1 MNWQERIYKWFVDD
15 DPKWDPD
22 RVPEVTCSVDDEEVD
37 CFTLGLPDKGFV
49 YNKSHDWWQRT
60 WTAPTPTGVLTCLEV
75 YVKKDGEWKSVMYG
89 DSGDIFYE
97 EPVEEEKIGLT
108 N

>member
-37 CFTLGLPDKGFV
+37 CFTLGLPEKGFV
-49 YNKSHDWWQRT
+49 YN
-60 WTAPTPTGVLTCLEV
+60 E
-75 YVKKDGEWKSVMYG
+75 
-89 DSGDIFYE
+89 
-97 EPVEEEKIGLT
+97 
-108 N
+108 